1 MAIVLRAATRNDR
14 DAIVAV
20 FLSCWRQSYAGIL
33 PESAITAMTDERA
46 SALWSRVLADPAG
59 TVLVAERDGTVLGVT
74 RFAGGTADAVVHS
87 LYVSPDAQGLGVG
100 TRLLDA
106 AFESLRADGA
116 RSVALWV
123 FAANAPSI
131 AFYDTRGW
139 RSDGQTR
146 TQAEF
151 GEPELRLRRAVEG
164 AG

>member
-1 MAIVLRAATRNDR
+1 MAIVLRTATRDDR
-14 DAIVAV
+14 DAIVTV
-20 FLSCWRQSYAGIL
+20 FLACWRQSYAGIL

-46 SALWSRVLADPAG
+46 SALWSRVLAEAAG
-59 TVLVAERDGTVLGVT
+59 AVLVAERDGTVLGVT
-74 RFAGGTADAVVHS
+74 RFADAVVHS

-106 AFESLRADGA
+106 AVESLRAGGA

-131 AFYDTRGW
+131 AFYEARGW
-139 RSDGQTR
+139 QPDGQTR
-146 TQAEF
+146 TQDEF
-151 GEPELRLRRAVEG
+151 GELELRLRRDAGG